1 MPKKIAGSKRKE
13 LNEMRSADA
22 MAGRE
27 EGILFARV
35 VKLLGNG
42 QVHVVISTERNGAK
56 TLLVRLPRVFG
67 KRGST
72 PLSTTNIVSIF
83 VGVEFDP
90 NKDLKPGTAVVTD
103 YMFDIT
109 AILDDKSAQ
118 KLAAD
123 KIIPEWMIK
132 SGTTDTKEITV
143 DEGFVFGEESDEEEE
158 EEMAPAAPV
167 AAGGAG
173 APAVAAPR
181 GTSGRDKAT
190 TSRLEVEESGETFT
204 FE

>member
-1 MPKKIAGSKRKE
+1 MPKKISGSKRKE
-13 LNEMRSADA
+13 LNELRSADA
-22 MAGRE
+22 IAGRA

-42 QVHVVISTERNGAK
+42 QVHVVIPTERNGPK
-56 TLLVRLPRVFG
+56 TLLVRLPRLFG

-83 VGVEFDP
+83 VGVDFDP
-90 NKDLKPGTAVVTD
+90 NKDLKPGDAVVTD

-118 KLAAD
+118 KLAAE
-123 KIIPEWMIK
+123 KIIPEWMVK
-132 SGTTDTKEITV
+132 SGTADTKAITV
-143 DEGFVFGEESDEEEE
+143 DEGFMFGEVSDEEEE
-158 EEMAPAAPV
+158 ETAPAEATP

-173 APAVAAPR
+173 APAEAPR
-181 GTSGRDKAT
+181 GTSGRDKST
-190 TSRLEVEESGETFT
+190 TSRLEVEDGFDFFSN
-204 FE
+204 